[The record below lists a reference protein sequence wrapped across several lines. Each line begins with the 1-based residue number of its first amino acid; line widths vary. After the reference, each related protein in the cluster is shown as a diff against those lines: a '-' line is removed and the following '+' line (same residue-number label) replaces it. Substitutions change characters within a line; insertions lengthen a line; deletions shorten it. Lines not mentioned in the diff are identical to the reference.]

1 MQLNSGNKSEQGGNK
16 SKCDE
21 NIACSFE
28 NCFVNKVDQ
37 VLLPNHFSIKQNF
50 ASHLM
55 IMLPR
60 P

>member
-1 MQLNSGNKSEQGGNK
+1 MNKVETKVNAMK
-16 SKCDE
+16 TE
-21 NIACSFE
+21 LCSFE

-37 VLLPNHFSIKQNF
+37 VLLPNHFSMKQNF
-50 ASHLM
+50 AFHLM